1 MAEQDSLIGKTISH
15 YRVVEKLGGGGMGV
29 VYEAE
34 DLNLGRHVALKFLP
48 AELARDASALERLR
62 REARAASALDDPNI
76 CTIYEIGDHQG
87 QPFIAMQFL
96 EGSTLKHR
104 IEGKPLPLDLLLEWG
119 IGIASALEAAHAR
132 GIIHRDI
139 KPANIFITR
148 RGQPKVLDFGLA
160 KVVEGAD
167 GHTQGMTQAT
177 MDRTSDAGDIRE
189 HLTSPGATVG
199 TVAYMSPEQARGE
212 ALDARTDLFSFGAVL
227 YEMATGRMP
236 FNGNTTAVL
245 HDAILNRE
253 PVALVR
259 LNPDVPPR
267 LEEIINKALE
277 KDRDVRYQHAG
288 DMRADL
294 KRLKRDTDSGRSSA
308 SRVAMDVPAGG
319 AMASSPSSSGAGAAA
334 APSSGGVAVAAASS
348 SSTIQAGQAV
358 YASGTSPVA
367 AVAREHRFGLATI
380 VIVVLVLAGAAG
392 YGVYSF
398 LNRGGAPVPFQNFAI
413 TQVTN
418 TGKAQLAAISPDG
431 KYILSVQND
440 NGKVALWLRN
450 VPTGSDARVIA
461 PSGALFRSLAFSPDG
476 NYIYFREAADR
487 SATSFDLYRAPVL
500 GGAPQQVVRD
510 IDSDIAFSP
519 DAKRMAY
526 FRGNDPVAG
535 QWRLLSA
542 NPDGTDE
549 KVLLVKEHDSSPP
562 QQLSWS
568 PDGKRIAYALPL
580 GSGPLGGIGLFDVAS
595 AKTSPLANFT
605 DRVITEIHWLPSGR
619 GLIVNYAARPDINR
633 GQIGFVSYP
642 AGVFQ
647 TITRD
652 TNRYA
657 TLTLSADGTMAAT
670 VQVKAT
676 RTVDII
682 PGTGTKDSSPAAA
695 LTQVADPQWVSWAG
709 NGELLVSTGP
719 DLIRVNADGTGRV
732 TLASDPAAAV
742 IAANTCGERYVVLSW
757 AFRGDTDTARIWR
770 INADGSGPTQLTNGR
785 GDINPV
791 CSPDGKSVYYFDA
804 IGDRI
809 MRVSIDGGQPQ
820 VVPGTEVPNSFVA
833 ETLGGL
839 SPDGKQMPFFS
850 EAQFTHTELQLLDLG
865 PNPARRTVKTDPR
878 AAGEAVFTPDGKAV
892 AYPILENGASNIW
905 VQPLDGMLGRQ
916 ITDFKSGTFPRFKW
930 SPDGKSLVVIR
941 NESQSDVVLLKEASQ
956 VSSQ

>member
-15 YRVVEKLGGGGMGV
+15 YRILEKLGGGGMGV
-29 VYEAE
+29 VYQAE

-76 CTIYEIGDHQG
+76 CTIYEIGDHEG
-87 QPFIAMQFL
+87 QPFIAMQYL

-148 RGQPKVLDFGLA
+148 RGQAKVLDFGLA

-167 GHTQGMTQAT
+167 GRTDGMSQAT

-212 ALDARTDLFSFGAVL
+212 ELDARTDLFSFGAVL
-227 YEMATGRMP
+227 YEMTTGRMP

-245 HDAILNRE
+245 HDAILNRM
-253 PVALVR
+253 PVAPVR

-308 SRVAMDVPAGG
+308 TRVAEDAASGG
-319 AMASSPSSSGAGAAA
+319 VGSGPSSPSARAAA
-334 APSSGGVAVAAASS
+334 APAASSGGVAVATASS
-348 SSTIQAGQAV
+348 STTQAAQEAH
-358 YASGTSPVA
+358 ASGSSSVA

-380 VIVVLVLAGAAG
+380 VVIVLILAAAAG

-398 LNRGGAPVPFQNFAI
+398 LNRGGAAPFQNFTI

-418 TGKAQLAAISPDG
+418 TGKAQLAALSPDG

-440 NGKVALWLRN
+440 EGKAALWLRN
-450 VPTGSDARVIA
+450 VPTNSDAQIIA
-461 PSGALFRSLAFSPDG
+461 PSGAIFRSLAFSPDG
-476 NYIYFREAADR
+476 NYIYFRKSGDQ
-487 SATSFDLYRAPVL
+487 TGTNFNLFRAPVL
-500 GGAPQQVVRD
+500 GGQPQQVVGD
-510 IDSDIAFSP
+510 IDSNITFSP

-526 FRGNDPVAG
+526 CRDNDPIAG

-542 NPDGTDE
+542 DPDGTNE
-549 KVLLVKEHDSSPP
+549 EVLLLEKNTQFSPSV
-562 QQLSWS
+562 SWS
-568 PDGKRIAYALPL
+568 PDGKQIAYAFFPTSG
-580 GSGPLGGIGLFDVAS
+580 GSGAIGLFNLAS
-595 AKTSPLANFT
+595 GKTNTLVSFT
-605 DRVITEIHWLPSGR
+605 DKRIFELRWVPAGR
-619 GLIVNYAARPDINR
+619 GLLVDYGMRPLILR
-633 GQIGFVSYP
+633 GQVGYVSYP
-642 AGVFQ
+642 SGEFHAV
-647 TITRD
+647 TRD
-652 TNRYA
+652 TNRYD
-657 TLTLSADGTMAAT
+657 TLTLSGDGSMAAT
-670 VQVKAT
+670 VQVKTT
-676 RTVDII
+676 RTVDIG
-682 PGTGTKDSSPAAA
+682 PGGGTKDSSPAPA
-695 LTQVADPQWVSWAG
+695 LTQIPEAQWLGWDG

-719 DLIRVNADGTGRV
+719 DLIKVSQDGLTRT
-732 TLASDPAAAV
+732 TLASDPNAAV
-742 IAANTCGERYVVLSW
+742 VDASACGERYVVLSW
-757 AFRGDTDTARIWR
+757 GFHGGTEGAKIWR
-770 INADGSGPTQLTNGR
+770 LNEDGSGATQLTNGN
-785 GDINPV
+785 GDTSPV
-791 CSPDGKSVYYFDA
+791 CSTDGKWVYYS
-804 IGDRI
+804 DRAANRARRI
-809 MRVSIDGGQPQ
+809 SIDGGESET
-820 VVPGTEVPNSFVA
+820 VPGTMVPNSFVA
-833 ETLGGL
+833 APIAGI

-850 EAQFTHTELQLLDLG
+850 EGVSGRVELQILDLESG
-865 PNPARRTVKTDPR
+865 PNPKRRTLQPDPR
-878 AAGEAVFTPDGKAV
+878 VSGQVVFTPDGKGV

-905 VQPLDGMLGRQ
+905 VQPLDGVPGRQ
-916 ITDFKSGTFPRFKW
+916 ITNFKSGTFHIFSW
-930 SPDGKSLVVIR
+930 SPDGKSLAVIR
-941 NESQSDVVLLKEASQ
+941 EESQSDVVLLKEASQ
-956 VSSQ
+956 SNQ